1 MVNSKAAKML
11 LCSARTTMARD
22 SCNISAESVVG
33 WGKENMVLKTGDALV
48 GKYDFVDHEVDL
60 IGTSENIGVGIIEWG
75 TKYGDG
81 SAGIIRVL

>member
-48 GKYDFVDHEVDL
+48 G
-60 IGTSENIGVGIIEWG
+60 
-75 TKYGDG
+75 
-81 SAGIIRVL
+81 